1 MNKERVSI
9 DRIKRLAIIALIT
22 DDYLME
28 TLVLKGGNA
37 MFIAYDLSTRVSYD
51 LDFSMS
57 DDFKN
62 IQEVKRV
69 MEKNIFEA
77 FKADG
82 LHTFDFTFSPKPKIA
97 RDETKDFWGG
107 YQVQFKFIEE
117 EKFVELGGET
127 ELDAIRRNAV
137 SITPNNST
145 KLEIEISK
153 YEFVDD
159 NQPVDINGYTVY
171 VYAPRLL
178 AFEKVR
184 AICQQLPDYAQV
196 IPSFSPRPR
205 ARDFYDIYTLLQKFE
220 IKIDSEESREVLRKV
235 FDAKRVPYGFLKK
248 IKTNKEI
255 HQQDFASLKDTVDP
269 SEKATLQSFDFYF
282 DFVVQAFENYL
293 EKA

>member
-9 DRIKRLAIIALIT
+9 DRIKRLAIVALIS

-37 MFIAYDLSTRVSYD
+37 MLMAYDLSSRASYD

-57 DDFKN
+57 DDFKD

-69 MEKNIFEA
+69 MEKNIFES

-82 LHTFDFTFSPKPKIA
+82 LHTFDFTFTPKPRIA

-117 EKFVELGGET
+117 EKYVALGGESN
-127 ELDAIRRNAV
+127 LDSIRRNAV

-145 KLEIEISK
+145 KIEIEISK
-153 YEFVDD
+153 YEFVGD

-178 AFEKVR
+178 AFEKIR

-205 ARDFYDIYTLLQKFE
+205 SRDFYDIYILLNKFE
-220 IKIDSEESREVLRKV
+220 IGIDSVESKEILKKV
-235 FDAKRVPYGFLKK
+235 FDAKRVPYDFLKK
-248 IKTNKEI
+248 ISSNKEI
-255 HQQDFASLKDTVDP
+255 HQQDFASLRDTIDAA
-269 SEKATLQSFDFYF
+269 EKSNLKEFYFYF
-282 DFVVQAFENYL
+282 DYVVQTFQNYL
-293 EKA
+293 EEA